1 MKVKELVRAVG
12 KAASDNLP
20 TLLSL
25 AAIGGVITTAILSH
39 EAALNAD
46 MALAAK
52 CNYDP
57 DEEDKLTPKE
67 KAEVMWKYYIPPV
80 VAGGCTIALI
90 VGANRVSIKR
100 TAAMAALY
108 SLTDEKLKK
117 YQQKILEKIGEKDEK
132 EIRESIIHDD
142 LSENPE
148 TPDHMIYTGK
158 GDTLCYD
165 CLSGRYFKSS
175 MESIRKAVNDI
186 NYQMLGDFYVSLNE
200 LYYALGLPGIK
211 LGDNLGWNMD
221 SPMDVQ
227 FHSMLTDFGEPCLTV
242 DYDVNP
248 RYKYG
253 DLAG

>member
-52 CNYDP
+52 CNY
-57 DEEDKLTPKE
+57 DKLTPKE

-117 YQQKILEKIGEKDEK
+117 YQQKVLEKIGEKDEK
-132 EIRESIIHDD
+132 EIRECIIHDD

-148 TPDHMIYTGK
+148 SPDHMIYT
-158 GDTLCYD
+158 
-165 CLSGRYFKSS
+165 
-175 MESIRKAVNDI
+175 
-186 NYQMLGDFYVSLNE
+186 
-200 LYYALGLPGIK
+200 
-211 LGDNLGWNMD
+211 
-221 SPMDVQ
+221 
-227 FHSMLTDFGEPCLTV
+227 
-242 DYDVNP
+242 
-248 RYKYG
+248 
-253 DLAG
+253 